1 MPQPL
6 ALVSLLLLH
15 SIHSCVLV
23 EQQTKIASGMEWDN
37 NYDLSGYKEEEG
49 FIFNDSDDAG
59 PLLFPFPVAEDL
71 LQTTP
76 CGFDVTDEIK
86 KRLMRMLLV
95 GAHFN
100 PNNKEHGAPKDEHR
114 HATNCSNFAL
124 EASPSEYARANKE
137 LRKLSG
143 FMDLI
148 KELKAKQKEIDG
160 LMSLMAE
167 CFEDKD
173 MLNMAT
179 EEMGQAVE
187 EERRL

>member
-76 CGFDVTDEIK
+76 C
-86 KRLMRMLLV
+86 

-173 MLNMAT
+173 MLNTAT